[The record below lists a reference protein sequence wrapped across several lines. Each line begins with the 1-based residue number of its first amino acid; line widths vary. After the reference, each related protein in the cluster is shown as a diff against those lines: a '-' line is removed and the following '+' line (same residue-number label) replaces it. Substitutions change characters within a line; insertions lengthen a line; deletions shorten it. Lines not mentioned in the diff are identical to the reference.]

1 MALSLDAF
9 KKKGGVNDR
18 LAKAINASTN
28 FGEGT
33 GGPDENVWKPTLDK
47 DGNSTALIRFLYDP
61 DKGDR
66 FYETLRKH
74 AFQGKSWYI
83 ENCPK
88 TLDWNARCPAC
99 EQAEN
104 MKDGRT
110 WKDIPENEQGK
121 IRKYFSTVGYW
132 TNIYVI
138 KDKNCPENEGKVFK
152 YCFGRKILAKIEEAL
167 KEDPIT
173 GEPGFS
179 AFDPLNGA
187 DFRISVKQVGGFNNY
202 DDSRFSTPAPF
213 LGGDEEEILKVLNSL
228 FDLSYITAN
237 ESFKSYEDLAKSF
250 KRATGITPVDED
262 DDEEEEIEEPKPA
275 PKKAKAAPKPKKKEP
290 EPEPEE
296 DEGDDEDSGVDDD
309 YFQKL
314 VDDL

>member
-1 MALSLDAF
+1 MALSLDQF

-18 LAKAINASTN
+18 LAKALSASTS
-28 FGEGT
+28 FGDG

-47 DGNSTALIRFLYDP
+47 DGNSTALIRFLYNP
-61 DKGDR
+61 EKES

-74 AFQGKSWYI
+74 SFQGRGWYI

-88 TLDWNARCPAC
+88 TKDWNARCPAC
-99 EQAEN
+99 EQAEA
-104 MKDGRT
+104 MKEGRT
-110 WKDIPENEQGK
+110 WKDIPEQEQGK

-138 KDKNCPENEGKVFK
+138 KDKNNPEAEGKVWK

-167 KEDPIT
+167 KEDPIDGT
-173 GEPGFS
+173 PGFS

-213 LGGDEEEILKVLNSL
+213 LGGDEKAIIDILENKL
-228 FDLSYITAN
+228 FDLSYITAD
-237 ESFKSYEDLAKSF
+237 ESFKSYA
-250 KRATGITPVDED
+250 RATGITPQSGED
-262 DDEEEEIEEPKPA
+262 
-275 PKKAKAAPKPKKKEP
+275 
-290 EPEPEE
+290 EE
-296 DEGDDEDSGVDDD
+296 DEEAPAPVKKAPAKKAPAKKAPEPVEDKDSDGDSDLDDD

>member
-9 KKKGGVNDR
+9 KKKGEINNR
-18 LAKAINASTN
+18 LAKAISASTS
-28 FGEGT
+28 FGESA
-33 GGPDENVWKPTLDK
+33 GPDENVWKPTLDK
-47 DGNSTALIRFLYDP
+47 DGNATALIRFLFNP
-61 DKGDR
+61 DGDDG
-66 FYETLRKH
+66 FYQTLRKH

-88 TLDWNARCPAC
+88 TKDWNARCPAC
-99 EQAEN
+99 EQAET

-138 KDKNCPENEGKVFK
+138 KDKNNPAAEGKVWK

-213 LGGDEEEILKVLNSL
+213 LEGNEKEILAVLNNL
-228 FDLSYITAN
+228 YDLSYVTSD
-237 ESFKSYEDLAKSF
+237 ESFKSYEELAKSF
-250 KRATGITPVDED
+250 KRATGITVSEED
-262 DDEEEEIEEPKPA
+262 GDGEIEEPKPK
-275 PKKAKAAPKPKKKEP
+275 KKAPTPKPKKKE
-290 EPEPEE
+290 EPVEEPEE
-296 DEGDDEDSGVDDD
+296 TEAEEDDSGVDDD